1 MQDDDQILLKHS
13 GGCTNPKVVMLLL
26 DRRDDPVTP
35 LLNQF
40 TYQAMLHELIG
51 IKRNRIKLNR
61 GGGLG
66 DSEYIVS

>member
-13 GGCTNPKVVMLLL
+13 GGCTNPKSVFLLL

-61 GGGLG
+61 GAEGK
-66 DSEYIVS
+66 SVS